1 MLKHFTLAAYF
12 HCNSQVYNQNLR
24 HPTSLQEMDGHSIA
38 EDVKVALEL
47 KHSYEELVLAQQ
59 TDQTLPV

>member
-1 MLKHFTLAAYF
+1 
-12 HCNSQVYNQNLR
+12 
-24 HPTSLQEMDGHSIA
+24 MDGHSIA

-59 TDQTLPV
+59 TDQTLPVQISPNTLDQRSLFQCQRSKMKIFNID